1 MRMAIEDIK
10 FLKRAYSSMR
20 RIFLAVVCLVLLSG
34 CIEQEEDNAGPAE
47 ESRDRVTVTISSP
60 SGGQILKGDEAVQF
74 EAEAKGGK
82 EPYAYR
88 WSSNLNG
95 ELSTKA
101 SFRQNPSDLAKGRH
115 MIIAAVKDANGIS
128 GRGSVQI
135 NVM

>member
-1 MRMAIEDIK
+1 MRLLILI
-10 FLKRAYSSMR
+10 LSM
-20 RIFLAVVCLVLLSG
+20 ICLAVLSG
-34 CIEQEEDNAGPAE
+34 CIEQEKDIARPAE
-47 ESRDRVTVTISSP
+47 ESRERVTVAISSP
-60 SGGQILKGDEAVQF
+60 SSGQILKGDGAVLF

-115 MIIAAVKDANGIS
+115 MIIASVKDANGIS
-128 GRGSVQI
+128 GQGSVQI